1 MVKCMDKQDL
11 PVLATTESKEEFG
24 RRSYDENGNGNGWS
38 RYQIMV
44 LQQLTDHTKLLQALM
59 SEINTIKQQIA
70 ISDIVSKNWR
80 DQADKSIGELK
91 DDVEFILEDEA
102 GLNQRLKHIEE
113 TVKVEEKSSLKI
125 KAFWGILGGAV
136 VVVVDVVVRVLS
148 LINSKLQVIM
158 SNSGQ

>member
-1 MVKCMDKQDL
+1 MDKQDL
-11 PVLATTESKEEFG
+11 PILATTDSKEDFG
-24 RRSYDENGNGNGWS
+24 RHSYDEHGNGNGWS

-113 TVKVEEKSSLKI
+113 TVKIEEKSSLKV
-125 KAFWGILGGAV
+125 KAFWGVLGGIAV
-136 VVVVDVVVRVLS
+136 VFVDFAIKI
-148 LINSKLQVIM
+148 INVINTKLQIVLD
-158 SNSGQ
+158 SSK

>member
-1 MVKCMDKQDL
+1 MDKQDL
-11 PVLATTESKEEFG
+11 PILGATEHKEDFG
-24 RRSYDENGNGNGWS
+24 RRLYDENGNGNGWS

-70 ISDIVSKNWR
+70 ISDIISKNWR
-80 DQADKSIGELK
+80 DQADKTISELK

-113 TVKVEEKSSLKI
+113 NTKIEEKSSLKI

-136 VVVVDVVVRVLS
+136 VVVVDVTVRILT
-148 LINSKLQVIM
+148 LINNKLQVIM

>member
-1 MVKCMDKQDL
+1 MDKQDL
-11 PVLATTESKEEFG
+11 PILSTTEHKEDFG
-24 RRSYDENGNGNGWS
+24 RRLYDENGNGNGWS

-80 DQADKSIGELK
+80 DQADKTIGELK

-113 TVKVEEKSSLKI
+113 SVKIEEKSSLKV
-125 KAFWGILGGAV
+125 KAFWGVLGGIV
-136 VVVVDVVVRVLS
+136 VVFVDFAIKI
-148 LINSKLQVIM
+148 INVINTKLQIVLD
-158 SNSGQ
+158 STK

>member
-1 MVKCMDKQDL
+1 MMEFMDKQDL
-11 PVLATTESKEEFG
+11 PILATTDSKEEFG

-70 ISDIVSKNWR
+70 INDIISKNWR
-80 DQADKSIGELK
+80 DQADKSIQELK
-91 DDVEFILEDEA
+91 EDVDFILEDET
-102 GLNQRLKHIEE
+102 GINQRLKQIEE
-113 TVKVEEKSSLKI
+113 NTKVEEKSSLKI
-125 KAFWGILGGAV
+125 KAFWGILGGAI

>member
-1 MVKCMDKQDL
+1 MDKQDL
-11 PVLATTESKEEFG
+11 PILGTAEHKEDFG
-24 RRSYDENGNGNGWS
+24 RRLYDENGNGNGWS

-70 ISDIVSKNWR
+70 ISDIISKNWR
-80 DQADKSIGELK
+80 DQADKTIGELK

-102 GLNQRLKHIEE
+102 GLNTRLKHIEE
-113 TVKVEEKSSLKI
+113 SVKIEEKSSLKI
-125 KAFWGILGGAV
+125 KAFWGLLGGAV
-136 VVVVDVVVRVLS
+136 VVIVDLAIRVITLV
-148 LINSKLQVIM
+148 NSKLQVIM

>member
-1 MVKCMDKQDL
+1 MDKEDL
-11 PVLATTESKEEFG
+11 PVLATTDTKEDFG
-24 RRSYDENGNGNGWS
+24 RRSYDEHGNGNGWS

-91 DDVEFILEDEA
+91 DDVEFILEDET
-102 GLNQRLKHIEE
+102 GLNQRVKNLEE
-113 TVKVEEKSSLKI
+113 NVKIEEKSTLKA
-125 KAFWGILGGAV
+125 KAFWGILGGVAV
-136 VVVVDVVVRVLS
+136 VIVDFGFKIVNLV
-148 LINSKLQVIM
+148 NTKLQIVLE
-158 SNSGQ
+158 SSK

>member
-1 MVKCMDKQDL
+1 MDKQDL
-11 PVLATTESKEEFG
+11 PILATTDSKEEFG

-70 ISDIVSKNWR
+70 ISDIISKNWR
-80 DQADKSIGELK
+80 DQADKSISELK

-113 TVKVEEKSSLKI
+113 NVKVEEKSSLKA
-125 KAFWGILGGAV
+125 KAFWGVLGGIAV
-136 VVVVDVVVRVLS
+136 VVIDFAIKI
-148 LINSKLQVIM
+148 INVINTKLQIVLD
-158 SNSGQ
+158 SSK